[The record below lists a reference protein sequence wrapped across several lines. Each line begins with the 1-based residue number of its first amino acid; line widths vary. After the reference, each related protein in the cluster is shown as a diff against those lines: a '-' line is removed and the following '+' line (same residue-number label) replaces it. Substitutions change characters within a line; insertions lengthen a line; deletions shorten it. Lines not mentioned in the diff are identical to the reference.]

1 MACSIRTNHGKESPQ
16 SYFDKMKN
24 KFKAWFFKKKA
35 GSILIFGVIFGL
47 IFVKNKIIFFIAYSV

>member
-35 GSILIFGVIFGL
+35 GSILYLLGNLWANICQE
-47 IFVKNKIIFFIAYSV
+47 